1 MAKEGSTVSGL
12 MDAFATAVSLAL
24 QYGVPLQALVDKLS
38 HTRFDP
44 QGFTKNPEVPIA
56 KSLMDY
62 IFRWMASR
70 FMPQEDRDRLGIIR
84 RDGDD
89 APTPA
94 AIQAPAP
101 ATGGGAASA
110 TAGVSG
116 FAAVRAMQAAA
127 GATPVENT
135 LGAFVNQ
142 GDAPSCSECGSLMV
156 RSGACYKCHNCG
168 ATSGCS

>member
-1 MAKEGSTVSGL
+1 

-84 RDGDD
+84 RDGE
-89 APTPA
+89 PA
-94 AIQAPAP
+94 DQPAE
-101 ATGGGAASA
+101 AGGTGAASA

-116 FAAVRAMQAAA
+116 FAAVRAMAAV
-127 GATPVENT
+127 ATAPVENT